1 MQNMTL
7 SGIIAPVFVSHYAIA
22 IMQAAVRSLTNN
34 IRTAKLADLDE
45 LVRMETVFPS
55 DHLSRES
62 FRRLLTRGHADVLVY
77 DEGQGLLGDVVVL
90 YRRGS
95 KIARLYSLV
104 VHPGHQGRGIARIL
118 LAAAE
123 RAAVAHGCT
132 EIVLE
137 VRPDNEKALRL
148 YQSAGYATV
157 RRIEDFYEDH
167 TPAVR
172 MSRPLREMLLAG

>member
-1 MQNMTL
+1 MWSPN
-7 SGIIAPVFVSHYAIA
+7 
-22 IMQAAVRSLTNN
+22 NN

-45 LVRMETVFPS
+45 LVRMEAIFPS

-62 FRRLLTRGHADVLVY
+62 FRRLLTRGHADVMVY
-77 DEGQGLLGDVVVL
+77 DEGQELLGDVIVL

-104 VHPGHQGRGIARIL
+104 VHPRHQGRGIARIL

-123 RAAVAHGCT
+123 RAAVAHGCA

-148 YQSAGYATV
+148 YRSAGYVPV
-157 RRIEDFYEDH
+157 RCIEDYYEDH

-172 MSRPLREMLLAG
+172 MSRPLRELLLAG